1 MVRRMAEKLHF
12 NLVSPEKEL
21 FSDDVDMVEAPGV
34 EGIFGVLPNHA
45 PFMTVL
51 APGVVKVRNGDDER
65 RIFVRGGFA
74 EVTPVGLTILAE
86 EAIPVAELSRE
97 MIAERIRNAEEDLG
111 AGDATQ
117 ETREAAETTLARMK
131 ELQAVL

>member
-1 MVRRMAEKLHF
+1 MADKLHF

-21 FSDDVDMVEAPGV
+21 ISDDVDMVEAPGI
-34 EGIFGVLPNHA
+34 EGAFGVLPNHA

-51 APGVVKVRNGDDER
+51 APGVVKVKNGASEK

-86 EAIPVAELSRE
+86 EAINVAELSSE
-97 MIAERIRNAEEDLG
+97 MIAQRIKDAEEDLSD
-111 AGDATQ
+111 ADATQ
-117 ETREAAETTLARMK
+117 ETREAAQTTLARMK
-131 ELQAVL
+131 ELQAAL

>member
-1 MVRRMAEKLHF
+1 MADKLHF

-21 FSDDVDMVEAPGV
+21 ISDDVDMVEAPGV
-34 EGIFGVLPNHA
+34 EGQFGVLPNHA

-51 APGVVKVRNGDDER
+51 APGVVKVKNGGEEK

-86 EAIPVAELSRE
+86 EAINVADLSAE
-97 MIAERIRNAEEDLG
+97 MIAQRIKDAEQDLVD
-111 AGDATQ
+111 GDSTQ
-117 ETREAAETTLARMK
+117 ETREAAETTLVRMK
-131 ELQAVL
+131 ELQAAL

>member
-1 MVRRMAEKLHF
+1 MADKLHF

-21 FSDDVDMVEAPGV
+21 FSGDVDMVEAPGV
-34 EGIFGVLPNHA
+34 EGLFGVLPNHA

-51 APGVVKVRNGDDER
+51 APGVVRVKNGADEK

-86 EAIPVAELSRE
+86 EAIAVADLSRE
-97 MIAERIRNAEEDLG
+97 KIAERIKNAEQDL
-111 AGDATQ
+111 ADADATP
-117 ETREAAETTLARMK
+117 ETRETAQTTLIRMR
-131 ELQAVL
+131 EIEAAL

>member
-1 MVRRMAEKLHF
+1 MAEKLHF

-21 FSDDVDMVEAPGV
+21 FSGDVDMVEAPGA
-34 EGIFGVLPNHA
+34 EGMFGVLPNHA

-51 APGVVKVRNGDDER
+51 LPGVVKVKAGADEK

-74 EVTPVGLTILAE
+74 EVTPIGLTILAE
-86 EAIPVAELSRE
+86 EAIPVADFSRE
-97 MIAERIRNAEEDLG
+97 MIAERIKNAEEDL
-111 AGDATQ
+111 ADADVTQ

-131 ELQAVL
+131 ELQAAL

>member
-1 MVRRMAEKLHF
+1 MDKLHF

-21 FSDDVDMVEAPGV
+21 FSGDVDMVEAPGV

-51 APGVVKVRNGDDER
+51 APGVVKVRNGGDEK

-74 EVTPVGLTILAE
+74 EVTPMGLTILAE
-86 EAIPVAELSRE
+86 EAIPVAALSRE
-97 MIAERIRNAEEDLG
+97 MIAERIRNAEQDL
-111 AGDATQ
+111 ADADSTQ

-131 ELQAVL
+131 ELQAAL

>member
-1 MVRRMAEKLHF
+1 MTDKLHF

-21 FSDDVDMVEAPGV
+21 ISEDVDMVEAPGL

-45 PFMTVL
+45 PLMSVL
-51 APGVVKVRNGDDER
+51 APGVVKVKKGGDER

-86 EAIPVAELSRE
+86 EAIAVADLSRE
-97 MIAERIRNAEEDLG
+97 MIAERIKNAEEDL
-111 AGDATQ
+111 ADADVTQ
-117 ETREAAETTLARMK
+117 ETREAAQTTLARMK
-131 ELQAVL
+131 ELQSAL